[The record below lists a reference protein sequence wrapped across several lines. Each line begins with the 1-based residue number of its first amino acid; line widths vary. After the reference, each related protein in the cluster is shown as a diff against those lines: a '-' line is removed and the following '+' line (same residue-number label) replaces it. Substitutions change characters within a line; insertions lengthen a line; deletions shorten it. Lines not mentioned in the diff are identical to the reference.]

1 MSWGKRDKGMK
12 SGKPPTKP
20 LEEEWRPSQAGDAFP
35 VSSARGSIPGQSGGS
50 DSLSNALP
58 YKDHTRVF
66 LHQLSQTLTSLH
78 GTLELALLVD
88 SDAQEYR
95 RAIQQSLAQT
105 EDLVQLF
112 KSYRALAEGG
122 TSDLVNDEVAVGE
135 LVRVALE
142 QLRPLSNS
150 RRLAVHVES
159 GDDCLVQ
166 TDPARLLVALRRGLL
181 RAIQQSPRG
190 AKMEVGISS
199 DRGSACLTIA
209 AIMPSADAHSQPR
222 FGEIPD
228 HESRKGLASDSVE
241 GDWISVRRAV
251 EALGG
256 SLLTITTA
264 NSALLCE
271 ICLPLSP
278 HEG

>member
-1 MSWGKRDKGMK
+1 MK
-12 SGKPPTKP
+12 SSEPPTEP
-20 LEEEWRPSQAGDAFP
+20 LEEEWRPSQVVDAFP
-35 VSSARGSIPGQSGGS
+35 VSSARGSIPRQSGGS
-50 DSLSNALP
+50 DSLSNSLP
-58 YKDHTRVF
+58 LKDRTRVF
-66 LHQLSQTLTSLH
+66 LHQLSQTLTSLR

-95 RAIQQSLAQT
+95 RAIQQSLAQA
-105 EDLVQLF
+105 EGLVQLF

-122 TSDLVNDEVAVGE
+122 TSDLVNDEVGVGE

-190 AKMEVGISS
+190 AKMEEGISS
-199 DRGSACLTIA
+199 DRGSACLTIS
-209 AIMPSADAHSQPR
+209 AIMPSADAHAQPR
-222 FGEIPD
+222 FAEIPD
-228 HESRKGLASDSVE
+228 HESGKGLASDSVE